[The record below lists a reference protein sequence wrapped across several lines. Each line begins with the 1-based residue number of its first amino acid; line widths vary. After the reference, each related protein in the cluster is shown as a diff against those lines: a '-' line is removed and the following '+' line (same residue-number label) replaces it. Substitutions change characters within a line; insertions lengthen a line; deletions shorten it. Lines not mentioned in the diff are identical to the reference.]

1 MNTEEKLNQYVL
13 HSYGRYPMAAVRG
26 EGSRLWDSTG
36 KCYLDFCA
44 GIATCVLGHCHPV
57 VTQALQKQA
66 ATLVHCSNLY
76 QIPQQADLAEF
87 IVTKCVE
94 RPGKVFFANSGA
106 ESNDG
111 LIKVARRYGHRK
123 PQPDGKPRYEV
134 LTFNKSFHGR
144 TLGSMSATG
153 QDKIKIGFDPMLP
166 GFRHL
171 PFNDLETARE
181 AIRPETVAF
190 MLETVQGEGGVN
202 CVTPEFLRGLAQLC
216 REHDLLL
223 LMDEVQCGFGR
234 CGDIMGWRAVA
245 PDVEPDGISWAK
257 ALGGGFPIGG
267 FWISDRAIDG
277 QGTELSSI
285 MDPGSHGSTYGG
297 NPLGTAVGLA
307 VLREVVSQGLPERA
321 RRLGAEIRRE
331 IESWNL
337 PVVQGVRG
345 LGLLLGIG
353 LNPEM
358 VAAPE
363 GKTIASVVVEA
374 LRQELGLDRPFLE
387 RYVSWLGDFV
397 RGDMGSSYNY
407 SMPVSQMLQGK
418 IPVTGLLTLLSFLL
432 IVVLSIPLGLFTA
445 RHSGGAL
452 DKALTVVNQVLMAV
466 PAFFTG
472 ILLTYLF
479 GLLLRWFV
487 PGSFVSPAENFWQS
501 AGYLVFPA
509 AAIAIPRIAMTV
521 KMLRSAL
528 LAEMNKDYVRTSYS
542 RGNDRR
548 ATLYLHV
555 LRNALPPVVS
565 FLAMTVADIVAG
577 SVVIEQVFAIPGLG
591 RLLLTSI
598 SNRDYPVVQAVVV
611 LVAFWVVLVNLLGD
625 LLNQRLDPRLRLTD

>member
-1 MNTEEKLNQYVL
+1 MKYAAKKIVWMLLTMVIVSFLAFLAFRIIPGDPTAKLL
-13 HSYGRYPMAAVRG
+13 G
-26 EGSRLWDSTG
+26 E
-36 KCYLDFCA
+36 
-44 GIATCVLGHCHPV
+44 
-57 VTQALQKQA
+57 QA
-66 ATLVHCSNLY
+66 
-76 QIPQQADLAEF
+76 
-87 IVTKCVE
+87 
-94 RPGKVFFANSGA
+94 
-106 ESNDG
+106 
-111 LIKVARRYGHRK
+111 
-123 PQPDGKPRYEV
+123 
-134 LTFNKSFHGR
+134 
-144 TLGSMSATG
+144 
-153 QDKIKIGFDPMLP
+153 
-166 GFRHL
+166 
-171 PFNDLETARE
+171 
-181 AIRPETVAF
+181 
-190 MLETVQGEGGVN
+190 
-202 CVTPEFLRGLAQLC
+202 TPER
-216 REHDLLL
+216 
-223 LMDEVQCGFGR
+223 
-234 CGDIMGWRAVA
+234 
-245 PDVEPDGISWAK
+245 
-257 ALGGGFPIGG
+257 
-267 FWISDRAIDG
+267 
-277 QGTELSSI
+277 
-285 MDPGSHGSTYGG
+285 
-297 NPLGTAVGLA
+297 
-307 VLREVVSQGLPERA
+307 
-321 RRLGAEIRRE
+321 
-331 IESWNL
+331 
-337 PVVQGVRG
+337 
-345 LGLLLGIG
+345 
-353 LNPEM
+353 
-358 VAAPE
+358 
-363 GKTIASVVVEA
+363 VEA

-487 PGSFVSPAENFWQS
+487 PGSFVSPAESFWQS

-598 SNRDYPVVQAVVV
+598 SNRDYPVVQAIVV

-625 LLNQRLDPRLRLTD
+625 LLNQRLDPRLRLTDGAAHICKENFLWKGGRASCCCTRKRITISASALPSRRSSRPWRWWAASGRPMPPRPCPAARNSLHSPCGTCSVRTISAGIFSAGSWWAPAPPSSSAPAP

>member
-1 MNTEEKLNQYVL
+1 
-13 HSYGRYPMAAVRG
+13 MAAVRG
-26 EGSRLWDSTG
+26 EGSLTVGQHGEVLSGLLCRHCDLRARALPSCGD
-36 KCYLDFCA
+36 A
-44 GIATCVLGHCHPV
+44 GPAKAGRHPG
-57 VTQALQKQA
+57 AL
-66 ATLVHCSNLY
+66 LHLY

-307 VLREVVSQGLPERA
+307 VLREVVSQGSRSGRGAWA
-321 RRLGAEIRRE
+321 R
-331 IESWNL
+331 
-337 PVVQGVRG
+337 
-345 LGLLLGIG
+345 
-353 LNPEM
+353 
-358 VAAPE
+358 
-363 GKTIASVVVEA
+363 K
-374 LRQELGLDRPFLE
+374 
-387 RYVSWLGDFV
+387 
-397 RGDMGSSYNY
+397 
-407 SMPVSQMLQGK
+407 
-418 IPVTGLLTLLSFLL
+418 
-432 IVVLSIPLGLFTA
+432 
-445 RHSGGAL
+445 
-452 DKALTVVNQVLMAV
+452 
-466 PAFFTG
+466 
-472 ILLTYLF
+472 
-479 GLLLRWFV
+479 
-487 PGSFVSPAENFWQS
+487 S
-501 AGYLVFPA
+501 AG
-509 AAIAIPRIAMTV
+509 
-521 KMLRSAL
+521 K
-528 LAEMNKDYVRTSYS
+528 
-542 RGNDRR
+542 
-548 ATLYLHV
+548 
-555 LRNALPPVVS
+555 
-565 FLAMTVADIVAG
+565 
-577 SVVIEQVFAIPGLG
+577 
-591 RLLLTSI
+591 
-598 SNRDYPVVQAVVV
+598 
-611 LVAFWVVLVNLLGD
+611 
-625 LLNQRLDPRLRLTD
+625 